1 MSTDNQREKG
11 IVSRCMNSRRRFD
24 CCLRGS
30 VIGNKRKRVHC
41 NLRCNT
47 IDHDIFAIISRMSF
61 HPTNLESETVYRTL
75 RMPIKMSKRNER
87 ITPC

>member
-1 MSTDNQREKG
+1 MTTENQREKG

-47 IDHDIFAIISRMSF
+47 IDHDIFAIISRMSSQ
-61 HPTNLESETVYRTL
+61 PTSFESETVTRSQ
-75 RMPIKMSKRNER
+75 R
-87 ITPC
+87 